1 MVGIEA
7 HTLRYYEKLG
17 LIQPH
22 RSQGNI
28 RLYSQGDVDQ
38 LRYVKTLMSD
48 LGVNLAGVEVALHL
62 MQRMQEMQYQV
73 EEMEVRLERFV
84 ETSVESDIEW
94 REE

>member
-62 MQRMQEMQYQV
+62 MQRVKEMQYQV

-84 ETSVESDIEW
+84 ETNVESDIEW